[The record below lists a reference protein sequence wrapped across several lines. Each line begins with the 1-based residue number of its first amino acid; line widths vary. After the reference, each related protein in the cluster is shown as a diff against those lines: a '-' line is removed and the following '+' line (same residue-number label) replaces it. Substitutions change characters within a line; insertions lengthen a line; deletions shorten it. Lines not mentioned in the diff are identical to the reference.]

1 MIFLFKKSLCDYIKL
16 LRFLGAN
23 GVLSPFVHLA
33 KVLETSAIYRPFAL
47 IFIVCC
53 PRNAKENLIFITFHI
68 FHFKHLFM
76 GSKNY
81 KTESVW
87 LFHRVYGII
96 YDSINST
103 YAKLMRER
111 NVFVYL
117 IWK

>member
-1 MIFLFKKSLCDYIKL
+1 MGTKDYK
-16 LRFLGAN
+16 
-23 GVLSPFVHLA
+23 
-33 KVLETSAIYRPFAL
+33 
-47 IFIVCC
+47 
-53 PRNAKENLIFITFHI
+53 
-68 FHFKHLFM
+68 M
-76 GSKNY
+76 
-81 KTESVW
+81 ESIW